1 MKNATFFLLLFLA
14 ACTSGPDNPPDK
26 APQERLMIATAANVQ
41 FAMQELAA
49 AFTAQ
54 SGIPVETTVSSS
66 GKLTAQIIQGAPYDL
81 LLSAN
86 LKYPDTLIARDQAIP
101 PNRTY
106 ARGALVLWTT
116 RDLAVERGLELLD
129 DLPGESIAVANP
141 RNAPYGT
148 QSIQVL
154 ERTNRLQALRDQL
167 IFGES
172 ISQTNQYIVSGAAAI
187 GFTAKSVVRSPEMS
201 EKGRWTDVPDSL
213 YQPIAQGVVITRY
226 GQENHPVAARA
237 FLEFLFSDD
246 AQAIFRS
253 YGYQL
258 PAED

>member
-1 MKNATFFLLLFLA
+1 
-14 ACTSGPDNPPDK
+14 
-26 APQERLMIATAANVQ
+26 MIATAANVQ
-41 FAMQELAA
+41 FAMRELAE

-54 SGIPVETTVSSS
+54 SGVPVETTVSSS

-86 LKYPDTLIARDQAIP
+86 LKYPDTLIARQQAVP

-116 RDLAVERGLELLD
+116 RDLNVKQGLELLNN
-129 DLPGESIAVANP
+129 LPGEKIAVANP
-141 RNAPYGT
+141 RNAPYGA

-154 ERTNRLQALRDQL
+154 QRTGQFAALRSQL

-187 GFTAKSVVRSPEMS
+187 GFTAKSVVRSPEMN
-201 EKGRWTDVPDSL
+201 EKGRWVDVPDSL
-213 YQPIAQGVVITRY
+213 YQPIAQGVVVTRY

-246 AQAIFRS
+246 ARAIFRS
-253 YGYQL
+253 FGYQL
-258 PAED
+258 PSEDYPQ